1 MGLSL
6 VTPPT
11 IEPVSLAE
19 AKAHLRVTEADDD
32 ALIAGYILAARH
44 AAESYIRG
52 ALITQ
57 TWDYSLDYCWP
68 VVSVRG
74 MCKYRT
80 ELPLHPIQSV
90 TSVSYVDENGTT
102 QTLSPSLYTVHIRG
116 PVAYIEKAYDQD
128 FPSIRSVPE
137 AITVRFVV
145 GYQPDAVP
153 DPIKAAIMLGIE
165 RLYDRCGDE
174 GMVDQARTAL
184 LDPYRVLRVA

>member
-1 MGLSL
+1 
-6 VTPPT
+6 
-11 IEPVSLAE
+11 VSLAE

-74 MCKYRT
+74 MCKYRI

-116 PVAYIEKAYDQD
+116 PVADIEKAYDAS

-145 GYQPDAVP
+145 GYQQDAVP
-153 DPIKAAIMLGIE
+153 DGIKAAIMLGIE

-174 GMVDQARTAL
+174 GAVTDARDAL
-184 LDPYRVLRVA
+184 LDPYRLLRVA